1 MPKSFELAKI
11 LSRLGIRGTVLST
24 SGAEPGKYQ
33 GAVPMLGPDNK
44 LDPSVIGAG
53 SVSLGDVLA
62 EDVTFDVALEEDPSV
77 TNVRDA
83 LNNITKDTGGLA
95 LMRAKNLSD
104 LADPDASFNE
114 IKLKATVT
122 SGGAVVAGTVGVA
135 GQTEVEAGT
144 DTSADGAL
152 TGVLLTVSPSTA
164 KTTYVSKVSNVTQVM
179 AAALQLPGNP
189 ASALHAAPKQYV
201 DAQVGAVLTLPT
213 GNQLWVDAV
222 NGSDATGTR
231 GMSAKPFLTLAAAR
245 TAAQSGDVIVVRP
258 GTYNENNLGKNGV
271 SWYFFPGAKIY
282 YTSGGDSTIA
292 VFHVA
297 SNETCNVAGY
307 GEFYNMHASSA
318 SRYVLNVLSGGKTT
332 FECNWIQSARTA
344 IYVDCGDTGYARV
357 IVRDSLRSDDLSSG
371 GSCAARL
378 ITGNCTLDVGRE
390 IYSSGS
396 QYQSGVEF
404 GSGSIAPTGVGI
416 QIVRCPRIIGAYNAV
431 HFNGTVRSH
440 VETMTCYASAGPA
453 VKVSAGLDNY
463 LQVTGD
469 LRTTS
474 VSHHAILMT
483 RGRLSCNSTVLY
495 ALNGQAGIQMNG
507 TPYDTASPYLILN
520 NCQIW
525 AANNTATAVAANN
538 VGYFKLRIV
547 GDVQS
552 DCAEPTDVVRV
563 GGAWDYVPDTES

>member
-11 LSRLGIRGTVLST
+11 LSRLGIRGAVLST
-24 SGAEPGKYQ
+24 SGADPGKYQ

-44 LDPSVIGAG
+44 LDPSVVGAG

-62 EDVTFDVALEEDPSV
+62 EDVTFDVALEEDPSAA
-77 TNVRDA
+77 NVRDA

-104 LADPDASFNE
+104 LADPDAAFNE

-122 SGGAVVAGTVGVA
+122 ASGAVTAGTVGVA

-152 TGVLLTVSPSTA
+152 TGVLLAVSPSTA
-164 KTTYVSKVSNVTQVM
+164 KTTYISKVSGTTQVM

-189 ASALHAAPKQYV
+189 SANLQAAPKQYV
-201 DAQVGAVLTLPT
+201 DAQIAAVLTLPT

-222 NGSDATGTR
+222 NGSDATGVR
-231 GMSAKPFLTLAAAR
+231 GMSAKPFLTLTAAR
-245 TAAQSGDVIVVRP
+245 TASQSGDVIIVRP
-258 GTYNENNLGKNGV
+258 GTYNENNLAKNGV
-271 SWYFFPGAKIY
+271 HWFFFPGAKIY

-292 VFHVA
+292 LFNVA
-297 SNETCNVAGY
+297 SNETCNVTGY
-307 GEFYNMHASSA
+307 GEFYNMHSSSA
-318 SRYVLNVLSGGKTT
+318 SRYVLNVLSGGKTV

-357 IVRDSLRSDDLSSG
+357 FVRDSLRSDDLSGG

-396 QYQSGVEF
+396 QFQSGIEF
-404 GSGSIAPTGVGI
+404 GSGSIAPSGIGI
-416 QIVRCPRIIGAYNAV
+416 QTVRCPKITGAYNAV

-440 VETMTCYASAGPA
+440 VETMSCSATDGPA
-453 VKVSAGLDNY
+453 VKVSAGLNNF
-463 LQVTGD
+463 LEVKGD
-469 LRTTS
+469 LRTS
-474 VSHHAILMT
+474 SASHHAILMT
-483 RGRLSCNSTVLY
+483 RGRLSCVDTTVY
-495 ALNGQAGIQMNG
+495 AVNGQAAVQMNG

-525 AANNTATAVAANN
+525 GQNYTSDAVSANN

-547 GDVQS
+547 GSVQS
-552 DCAEPTDVVRV
+552 DCPEPTDVVRV
-563 GGAWDYVPDTES
+563 GGAWDIVVYTDA